1 MQDHHV
7 LLAEY
12 TLGLLDG
19 QETADAH
26 TLLGR
31 DTEAVKTALNWENN
45 LLELVDLLTPVHPS
59 WQVLQRIQSDLGHQP
74 APAPSSLYRKPA
86 SDDTP
91 APEAPVADAP
101 EARIAARAHGRR
113 ASADK
118 GSSRESSKRRPSV
131 HEEPYFS
138 VPADLP
144 LTAESFESGNSS
156 PINFDSGS
164 FGAGSSKSGNSGSI
178 GSSSI
183 SAGQDTHGD
192 GSARAAASASNTVLG
207 PSTLNPP
214 SGTSR
219 EATPDHSIF
228 NASPGP
234 STLNAQPGSAAAGV
248 QGTVGAPSSP
258 SPSSPGAVNAQ
269 ASWSTPASEAAGDS
283 LHIMGERD
291 PRRVDHAAP
300 EKSRKEKPSKPA
312 AAVETR
318 KNATSIT
325 GNIWLWR
332 GATVLFGLIA
342 LALVFMPSTP
352 AKPPVT
358 VVQVAPTQAAIMQAP
373 GQSSTPGW
381 IVTIDP
387 QRNVLLSPQVR
398 TDIPSDSA
406 VQLWTRSK
414 TLPQPRSLGLN
425 DPNQP
430 VTVPAALMGDLSP
443 DQLFEMTQEPAG
455 GSPTAS
461 PSGPV
466 LFIGRLVTF
475 GKPAPAAPQAGAAAD
490 DTGNNPAT
498 GSR

>member
-1 MQDHHV
+1 
-7 LLAEY
+7 
-12 TLGLLDG
+12 
-19 QETADAH
+19 
-26 TLLGR
+26 
-31 DTEAVKTALNWENN
+31 
-45 LLELVDLLTPVHPS
+45 
-59 WQVLQRIQSDLGHQP
+59 
-74 APAPSSLYRKPA
+74 
-86 SDDTP
+86 
-91 APEAPVADAP
+91 
-101 EARIAARAHGRR
+101 
-113 ASADK
+113 
-118 GSSRESSKRRPSV
+118 
-131 HEEPYFS
+131 
-138 VPADLP
+138 
-144 LTAESFESGNSS
+144 
-156 PINFDSGS
+156 
-164 FGAGSSKSGNSGSI
+164 
-178 GSSSI
+178 
-183 SAGQDTHGD
+183 
-192 GSARAAASASNTVLG
+192 
-207 PSTLNPP
+207 
-214 SGTSR
+214 
-219 EATPDHSIF
+219 
-228 NASPGP
+228 
-234 STLNAQPGSAAAGV
+234 
-248 QGTVGAPSSP
+248 
-258 SPSSPGAVNAQ
+258 
-269 ASWSTPASEAAGDS
+269 

-300 EKSRKEKPSKPA
+300 EKPRKGKPSEPA
-312 AAVETR
+312 AAVETP
-318 KNATSIT
+318 KSATSIT

-381 IVTIDP
+381 IVTIDS

-414 TLPQPRSLGLN
+414 TLPQPRSLGLI

-475 GKPAPAAPQAGAAAD
+475 GKPKPAAPQAGAAAD
-490 DTGNNPAT
+490 DTGNNPAE